1 MDKPPTKHEL
11 RRAARQVRKAEEAH
25 RLQRA
30 RRQRMSLFAVVG
42 LLVLVGVAW
51 LVQGAVRSGSGTT
64 GSGGASQAPIVDYP
78 ALSRDHILIGQ
89 AHPPYNSNP
98 PTSGWHYAQPADWG
112 YYNEALPDEVVVHN
126 LEHGGIWLSYQR
138 ADDTALI
145 DQLVALSRRS
155 RSKVI
160 VTLRPRNDTRLA
172 VAAWG
177 HLMKLDQ
184 YDEKAIVNFIN
195 RFKNRGPELVPD

>member
-1 MDKPPTKHEL
+1 
-11 RRAARQVRKAEEAH
+11 VG
-25 RLQRA
+25 
-30 RRQRMSLFAVVG
+30 LFAVAG

-51 LVQGAVRSGSGTT
+51 LVRGAVRSGTTT
-64 GSGGASQAPIVDYP
+64 GPGGSSQAPIVDYP
-78 ALSRDHILIGQ
+78 EQSRDHILIDQ

-112 YYNEALPDEVVVHN
+112 FYNEALPDEVVVHN

-138 ADDTALI
+138 ANDTELI
-145 DQLVALSRRS
+145 NQLVALSRRY

-172 VAAWG
+172 VAAWD